1 MAEPLKGLENQM
13 KQAREHA
20 LLGNYEA
27 ALVYFDGATAQIQ
40 QHLRS
45 LDDPHL
51 RQQWMRAKE
60 ELANE
65 FAIVL

>member
-51 RQQWMRAKE
+51 R
-60 ELANE
+60 
-65 FAIVL
+65 